1 MLRGKISNTNF
12 YNENAIGQEVQAN
25 ASMGNFYSEPSYAKK
40 KKQANLKKYMDQI
53 EEDDENGFYVGILL
67 AVRGANK
74 EELDANT
81 AEVRRRCRKH
91 SIQIVPYYDQQIQAL
106 NTLLPIGARRVNNM
120 RSVLTSSYLAFQP
133 FYSWDLIQ
141 PGGTWYGINKKTR
154 NPIIGNRK
162 TLKNSNGVIFGHTGS
177 GKSMLLKITEIG
189 QTLINSTDDIFLID
203 PQNEMKG
210 ITQRFRGQYFDLSD
224 PDLRLNPLEIPE
236 SLLQK
241 NAKGR
246 EEYILSQLQYMEAFL
261 YSIMTGIRPNG
272 IHKSLI
278 YRCVEELYQN
288 TFSKKKPISPVLSDL
303 EAIFQK
309 QREPEAR
316 DLYGSLEAYTKHSF
330 LTLEGQSTLSTSSRF
345 VAFGMKNIPEL
356 MWEPLMITIMHVL
369 TQRLLP
375 TLNSKGQR
383 ILSLTRL
390 NMSAAMRQVVMSW
403 KRRI

>member
-1 MLRGKISNTNF
+1 
-12 YNENAIGQEVQAN
+12 
-25 ASMGNFYSEPSYAKK
+25 
-40 KKQANLKKYMDQI
+40 
-53 EEDDENGFYVGILL
+53 
-67 AVRGANK
+67 
-74 EELDANT
+74 
-81 AEVRRRCRKH
+81 
-91 SIQIVPYYDQQIQAL
+91 
-106 NTLLPIGARRVNNM
+106 
-120 RSVLTSSYLAFQP
+120 
-133 FYSWDLIQ
+133 
-141 PGGTWYGINKKTR
+141 
-154 NPIIGNRK
+154 
-162 TLKNSNGVIFGHTGS
+162 
-177 GKSMLLKITEIG
+177 MLLKITEIG

-246 EEYILSQLQYMEAFL
+246 EEYILSPAAVYGSISVQYHDR
-261 YSIMTGIRPNG
+261 YTSNG

-330 LTLEGQSTLSTSSRF
+330 
-345 VAFGMKNIPEL
+345 
-356 MWEPLMITIMHVL
+356 
-369 TQRLLP
+369 
-375 TLNSKGQR
+375 
-383 ILSLTRL
+383 
-390 NMSAAMRQVVMSW
+390 
-403 KRRI
+403 

>member
-1 MLRGKISNTNF
+1 
-12 YNENAIGQEVQAN
+12 
-25 ASMGNFYSEPSYAKK
+25 
-40 KKQANLKKYMDQI
+40 
-53 EEDDENGFYVGILL
+53 
-67 AVRGANK
+67 
-74 EELDANT
+74 
-81 AEVRRRCRKH
+81 
-91 SIQIVPYYDQQIQAL
+91 
-106 NTLLPIGARRVNNM
+106 
-120 RSVLTSSYLAFQP
+120 
-133 FYSWDLIQ
+133 
-141 PGGTWYGINKKTR
+141 
-154 NPIIGNRK
+154 
-162 TLKNSNGVIFGHTGS
+162 
-177 GKSMLLKITEIG
+177 MLLKITEIG

-316 DLYGSLEAYTKHSF
+316 DLYGSLEAYTN
-330 LTLEGQSTLSTSSRF
+330 
-345 VAFGMKNIPEL
+345 A
-356 MWEPLMITIMHVL
+356 
-369 TQRLLP
+369 
-375 TLNSKGQR
+375 
-383 ILSLTRL
+383 
-390 NMSAAMRQVVMSW
+390 
-403 KRRI
+403 